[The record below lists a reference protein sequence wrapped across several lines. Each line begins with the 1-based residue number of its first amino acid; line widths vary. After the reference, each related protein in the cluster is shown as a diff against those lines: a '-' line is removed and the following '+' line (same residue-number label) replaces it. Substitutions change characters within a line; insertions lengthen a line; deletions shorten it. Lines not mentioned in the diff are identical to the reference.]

1 MTGKRIFMAL
11 RSILAAFAL
20 LLLAPGNSAVAQEK
34 ILHSFKTNADP
45 YGSLI
50 FDAAGNL
57 YGTTRGGGTHG
68 AGTVFELM
76 PKAGGGWTE
85 KILHSFDL
93 NGNDG
98 WSPQA
103 GLIFD
108 SAGNLY
114 GTTPAGGTYTHG
126 TVFELS
132 PKSGGGWTE
141 KVLHDFENGTDG
153 STLYDGLTIDASG
166 NLYGTSPRGGSYDYG
181 NVFELTPKAGGVWT
195 LKVLHSFNKV
205 QGKDGVFP
213 YAGVIFDS
221 LGNLYGTT
229 VGGYNDWGTVFELMP
244 ETGGGWTEKLVHDFF
259 PTNQDGSLVYAG
271 VVFDTEGNL
280 YGATELGGTY
290 HAGKVFELSPR
301 AGGGWTEEV
310 LHNFMLGTDG
320 FYPQSSVTL
329 DTAGNVY
336 GTTPNGGAYG
346 GGTVFELTLGSDGWT
361 EKILYSFG
369 ASDKDGYAPQASLI
383 LDAAGNLYG
392 TTAGG
397 GALGGGTVFEIK
409 H

>member
-1 MTGKRIFMAL
+1 MTGKGVFMAL

-34 ILHSFKTNADP
+34 ILHSFKANADP

-57 YGTTRGGGTHG
+57 YGTTRSGGTHG
-68 AGTVFELM
+68 AGMVFELM

-85 KILHSFDL
+85 KVLHNFDL
-93 NGNDG
+93 NGNDA
-98 WSPQA
+98 WAPQA

-108 SAGNLY
+108 TTGNIY
-114 GTTPAGGTYTHG
+114 GTTTAGGTHTHG

-132 PKSGGGWTE
+132 PKAGGGWTE
-141 KVLHDFENGTDG
+141 KVL
-153 STLYDGLTIDASG
+153 YDLDSIPYSGLTIDAAG
-166 NLYGTSPRGGSYDYG
+166 NLYGTTQRGGLYDYG
-181 NVFELTPKAGGVWT
+181 AVFELTPNTDGGLT
-195 LKVLHSFNKV
+195 ERVLHSFEKI
-205 QGKDGVFP
+205 QGKEGVFP
-213 YAGVIFDS
+213 YAGLIFDS

-229 VGGYNDWGTVFELMP
+229 LGSNNDWGTVFELTP
-244 ETGGGWTEKLVHDFF
+244 RAGGSWREKLVHNFF
-259 PTNQDGSLVYAG
+259 PTKQDGRDVYAG
-271 VVFDTEGNL
+271 VVFDTDGNL
-280 YGATELGGTY
+280 YGATQQGGTY
-290 HAGKVFELSPR
+290 GGGKIFQLTPN

-329 DTAGNVY
+329 DAADNVY
-336 GTTPNGGAYG
+336 GTTPNGGTYG
-346 GGTVFELTLGSDGWT
+346 GGTVFELTLGSDGWA

-369 ASDKDGYAPQASLI
+369 ASDKDGYAPQSSLI

-397 GALGGGTVFEIK
+397 GALGGGTVFEIR

>member
-1 MTGKRIFMAL
+1 MTGKRFF
-11 RSILAAFAL
+11 AAFAL
-20 LLLAPGNSAVAQEK
+20 LLLALGNSAAAQEK
-34 ILHSFKTNADP
+34 ILYSLKNNGKDGTAP

-57 YGTTRGGGTHG
+57 YGTTQYGGAHG
-68 AGTVFELM
+68 AGTAFELT
-76 PKAGGGWTE
+76 PNGDKGWTD
-85 KILHSFDL
+85 KVLHNFDL
-93 NGNDG
+93 NGTDG
-98 WSPQA
+98 WDPVA
-103 GLIFD
+103 ALVFD
-108 SAGNLY
+108 TAGNLY
-114 GTTPAGGTYTHG
+114 GMTPYGGTYTHG

-132 PKSGGGWTE
+132 PKAGGGWTE

-153 STLYDGLTIDASG
+153 DIPYDGLIIDASG
-166 NLYGTSPRGGSYDYG
+166 NLYGTTPNGGAYG
-181 NVFELTPKAGGVWT
+181 HGAVFELTPQAGGGWT
-195 LKVLHSFNKV
+195 LNVLHSFNRI

-244 ETGGGWTEKLVHDFF
+244 ETGGGWTEKLVHNFF

-271 VVFDTEGNL
+271 VVFDAEGNL
-280 YGATELGGTY
+280 YGATELGGAY

-329 DTAGNVY
+329 DAEGNVY

-361 EKILYSFG
+361 EKILHSFNDDG
-369 ASDKDGYAPQASLI
+369 KDGYGPQSSLI

-392 TTAGG
+392 TTGGG
-397 GALGGGTVFEIK
+397 GAQGGGTVFEIK